1 MLLRIGLM
9 LVCLVLSTAES
20 AVAAEPGLV
29 EANRVGMSAE
39 RLARIQPFMKQYID
53 SGELAG
59 IVTLVARN
67 GKIVHFE
74 KTGKLNIETGE
85 EIELDSLFRIYSMTK
100 PVVSVALMMLYE
112 QGEFGLD
119 EPVSKYLPA
128 FTDTKVLVDGEE
140 VEQEYEFTIRN
151 LLSHTAGLTYGV
163 FSDTDVDKMYR
174 EAKIL
179 RNKDLSE
186 MVTRLGKIP
195 LLYQPGTKW
204 VYSVSVDVVGRLV
217 EVLSGQPLDEYLDQ
231 QIFSPLG
238 MEDTFFEVPADKVG
252 RFGTNHSRDRETG
265 KLTVVDRP
273 ADSRYTKEVTF
284 FSGGGGLVSTARDY
298 YRFSQMLLN
307 GGELDRVRLL
317 GPKTIELM
325 TRNHLPEG
333 VSSGFGERPGVA
345 GTFGFGLGFG
355 VATTGPLTTPGS
367 EGSYTWGGAAGTIF
381 WVDPKEN
388 LTAVLMVQMMRNP
401 VPLRSQFR
409 TLVYSAIVD

>member
-1 MLLRIGLM
+1 LLRHVL
-9 LVCLVLSTAES
+9 LFVCLAM
-20 AVAAEPGLV
+20 AATNDIFAAGQGLV
-29 EANRVGMSAE
+29 RPSRVGMSAD

-53 SGELAG
+53 NGDLAG

-74 KTGKLNIETGE
+74 KTGKLNVETGE

-100 PVVSVALMMLYE
+100 PIVSVALMMLYE
-112 QGEFGLD
+112 QGKFGLD

-128 FTDTKVLVDGEE
+128 FSETKVLVDGQE

-163 FSDTDVDKMYR
+163 LGDTDVDKMYR

-179 RNKDLSE
+179 SNKDLAE
-186 MVTRLGKIP
+186 MVSLLGNIP

-204 VYSVSVDVVGRLV
+204 VYSVSVDVAGRLI
-217 EVLSGQPLDEYLDQ
+217 EVLSGYPLDEYLDR
-231 QIFSPLG
+231 QIFTPLD
-238 MEDTFFEVPADKVG
+238 MEDTFFEVPSDKVS
-252 RFGTNHSRDRETG
+252 RFGTNHQRDRETG
-265 KLTVVDRP
+265 KLTVIDRP
-273 ADSRYTKEVTF
+273 ADSRYTKQVTF
-284 FSGGGGLVSTARDY
+284 FSGGGGLVSTAGDY
-298 YRFSQMLLN
+298 FKFSQMLLN
-307 GGELDRVRLL
+307 GGEANRVRLL
-317 GPKTIELM
+317 SPKTIELM
-325 TRNHLPEG
+325 TRNHLPTG

-355 VATTGPLTTPGS
+355 VATSAPLTTHGS
-367 EGSYTWGGAAGTIF
+367 AGTYTWGGAAGTIF

-388 LTAVLMVQMMRNP
+388 LTAILMVQMMRNP